1 MIFKEEIITKELLEE
16 AKPLLYKHWE
26 EIAHYKDIPLDPD
39 FDLYLKMQAM
49 GAIRSYSVRN
59 DEGKLVGYACF
70 FVRHNGHYKQTL
82 YAVQDIVFIDPE
94 CRGGGFK
101 FIRWCDEQLREL
113 GVNVVT
119 HHIKAAHNFGPALER
134 MGYTLQDL
142 IYSRRLN

>member
-1 MIFKEEIITKELLEE
+1 MYWGTSI
-16 AKPLLYKHWE
+16 
-26 EIAHYKDIPLDPD
+26 
-39 FDLYLKMQAM
+39 
-49 GAIRSYSVRN
+49 
-59 DEGKLVGYACF
+59 
-70 FVRHNGHYKQTL
+70 L